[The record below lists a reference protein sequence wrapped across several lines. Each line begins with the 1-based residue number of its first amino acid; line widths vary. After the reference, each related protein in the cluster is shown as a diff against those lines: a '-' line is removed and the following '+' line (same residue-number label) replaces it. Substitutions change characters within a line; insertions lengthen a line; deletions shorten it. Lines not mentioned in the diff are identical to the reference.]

1 MLLCGGT
8 LLPLLARVV
17 ARWTCYAYFSSTL
30 INTNVSFEFQYQ
42 GSENIVKWE
51 KRLLV
56 ANRYPNEKNRL
67 LQPPTLLPPPSPLPS
82 LATPVAADY

>member
-17 ARWTCYAYFSSTL
+17 ARWTCYTYFSSTL

-56 ANRYPNEKNRL
+56 ANRYPNEKNRFL
-67 LQPPTLLPPPSPLPS
+67 HTHPPPFLSLPPPSRLIIE
-82 LATPVAADY
+82 AA